1 TMYRPAEIAKVV
13 RLADVALLVGPTRV
27 LDIDVVDRLESA
39 LPELGGHRSQRLH
52 LADAPFL
59 RAIVLTGDATAPWA
73 TQVDDGQSVPPAV

>member
-1 TMYRPAEIAKVV
+1 IAKVV

-39 LPELGGHRSQRLH
+39 LPELSGHRSQRLH